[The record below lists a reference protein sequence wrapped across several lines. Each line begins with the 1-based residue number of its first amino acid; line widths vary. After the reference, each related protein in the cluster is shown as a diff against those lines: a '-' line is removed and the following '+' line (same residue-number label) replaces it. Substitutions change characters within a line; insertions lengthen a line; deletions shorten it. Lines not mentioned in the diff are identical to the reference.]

1 MDISVDFSFFPDN
14 LMQIV
19 INSLGTKSSFVKNL
33 QSSSTNNS
41 SQKITNPT
49 ISIFDFPGNLK
60 EFEDLLNCLL
70 QNNAIKEYV
79 VVQDT
84 ESENTL
90 ALLKHGDIEQL
101 GILSCDFCGAAFNSE
116 DEKYIYIKGPIIYF
130 KHK

>member
-1 MDISVDFSFFPDN
+1 MDIIVDFSFFPEY

-19 INSLGTKSSFVKNL
+19 INSPGTKSSFVKSL
-33 QSSSTNNS
+33 QGSSTNNS
-41 SQKITNPT
+41 SQKIINPT
-49 ISIFDFPGNLK
+49 ISIFEFPGNLK
-60 EFEDLLNCLL
+60 EFEDLLNFVL
-70 QNNAIKEYV
+70 QKNSIKEYV

-116 DEKYIYIKGPIIYF
+116 DEKYIHQRAHYLF
-130 KHK
+130 

>member
-1 MDISVDFSFFPDN
+1 MDISVDFSFFPGN

-19 INSLGTKSSFVKNL
+19 IDSLWTKSSFVKSL
-33 QSSSTNNS
+33 QSSSTNNR
-41 SQKITNPT
+41 SQKIINPT
-49 ISIFDFPGNLK
+49 ISIFEFPGNLK
-60 EFEDLLNCLL
+60 EFEDLLKCIL
-70 QNNAIKEYV
+70 QKNSIKEYV

-116 DEKYIYIKGPIIYF
+116 DEKYIHQRAHYLF
-130 KHK
+130 